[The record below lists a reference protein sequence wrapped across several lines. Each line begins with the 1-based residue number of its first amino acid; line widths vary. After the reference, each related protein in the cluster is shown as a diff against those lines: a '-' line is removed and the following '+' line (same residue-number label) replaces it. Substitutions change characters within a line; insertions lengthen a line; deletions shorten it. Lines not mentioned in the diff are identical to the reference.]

1 MLVNFLL
8 QHPPLARM
16 SVHKTDSNGRERG
29 GQPHADQPPPQARQA
44 DDADSAAP
52 PADVVQTADDWVSL
66 GGTVSADLYDQLG
79 SMSPVPNTVRDGMVA
94 GATIVDTDAAGHPQP
109 EDKTRQLL
117 AQTYGR

>member
-1 MLVNFLL
+1 MAASAVASRTPTS
-8 QHPPLARM
+8 HHRR
-16 SVHKTDSNGRERG
+16 HGR
-29 GQPHADQPPPQARQA
+29 PTMPTAP
-44 DDADSAAP
+44 P
-52 PADVVQTADDWVSL
+52 PADAVQTADDWVSL